1 MPHLTVSYTAALA
14 GTFDTT
20 GFARDIFGAAAAILD
35 ADPATFKAR
44 FTRIDDWVI
53 GLDGSE
59 SGTDWVQIFLD
70 IASGRTSEIK
80 AALAEAILTIAGKT
94 LTVPE
99 GQAIYVSADVRELVP
114 PGFAHLTLG

>member
-14 GTFDTT
+14 GAFDATA
-20 GFARDIFGAAAAILD
+20 FAHEIFGEAAAILD

-53 GLDGSE
+53 GIDGAE
-59 SGTDWVQIFLD
+59 AEKNWVQIFLD

-80 AALAEAILTIAGKT
+80 EALAKAVLTITEKT
-94 LTVPE
+94 FAVTA

-114 PGFAHLTLG
+114 PGFQHTTLG